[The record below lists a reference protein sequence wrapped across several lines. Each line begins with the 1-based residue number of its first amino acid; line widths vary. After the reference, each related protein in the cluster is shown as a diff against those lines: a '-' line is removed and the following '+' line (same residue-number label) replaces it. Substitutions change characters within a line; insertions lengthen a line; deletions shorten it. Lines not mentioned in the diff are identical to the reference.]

1 MSVLTVNADSK
12 IEAETS
18 PTRTRI
24 KVDTEVTLWCN
35 ATGYPPPV
43 VYWSR
48 EDRHRKL
55 QDGSHQYWVRSALLC
70 RIALNLAVSPCYE
83 LTKSRTSRDF

>member
-1 MSVLTVNADSK
+1 MTSSLAGCVGGGVVDSK

-18 PTRTRI
+18 PTRTRV
-24 KVDTEVTLWCN
+24 KVDGEVTLWCN

-48 EDRHRKL
+48 DDRHRQL
-55 QDGSHQYWVRSALLC
+55 QDGSHQYWVEDC
-70 RIALNLAVSPCYE
+70 FEYNQIFV
-83 LTKSRTSRDF
+83 

>member
-1 MSVLTVNADSK
+1 MCVLVHNADSK

-24 KVDTEVTLWCN
+24 KVDGEVTLWCN
-35 ATGYPPPV
+35 ASGYPPPV

-48 EDRHRKL
+48 DDQRRKL
-55 QDGSHQYWVRSALLC
+55 QDGSHQYWVRYVP
-70 RIALNLAVSPCYE
+70 N
-83 LTKSRTSRDF
+83 TKI